1 MRFSQ
6 RIGKS
11 PVRETFQV
19 KSMDDDLK
27 TTLWNVLYTFY
38 LEGFTKVSYTHKAN
52 GFQFAQDLWR
62 DFFKWSIDSIP
73 GRSGPFMEK
82 VRAWFKAAEWDEV
95 YDLIEHVAQYNRAVG
110 NGTFEAACNNF
121 LEREMSGYRF
131 LDTVLV
137 QITSEAE
144 LAEIEAAL
152 QNARRTALTGVQE
165 HLSDALTKLSDRKNP
180 DYRNSI
186 KESISAV
193 ESIERVISGE
203 NTLGKALKII
213 EDRVGLHPSLKKGF
227 SAIYGYTSDEGG
239 IRHALMESPNCDFE
253 DAKYMLVSCSA
264 FINYLVVKADKAGIS
279 LD

>member
-1 MRFSQ
+1 
-6 RIGKS
+6 
-11 PVRETFQV
+11 
-19 KSMDDDLK
+19 MDDDLK

-193 ESIERVISGE
+193 ESIARVISGE
-203 NTLGKALKII
+203 STLGKALKII
-213 EDRVGLHPSLKKGF
+213 EDRVGLHPALKKGF

>member
-11 PVRETFQV
+11 PVREAFQV

-193 ESIERVISGE
+193 ESIARVISGE
-203 NTLGKALKII
+203 STLGKALKII
-213 EDRVGLHPSLKKGF
+213 EDRVGLHPALKKGF